1 MFWKSVHSFSIF
13 KEEMGLFII
22 IIIIIYSHITELS
35 VQYNAESQS
44 VYRYPFALLTHTLSA
59 WYLDFLHL
67 ICHLHST

>member
-22 IIIIIYSHITELS
+22 IIIIYSHITELS

-44 VYRYPFALLTHTLSA
+44 V
-59 WYLDFLHL
+59 
-67 ICHLHST
+67 